1 MGGVSLLDILQTMLN
16 LCWPWD
22 NGQIILYFCKF
33 ISAKFKHLLLR
44 MAQFKNSILCWIYLF
59 NTFNTEKSRII
70 FRFIFSCENFNNF
83 FFCCC
88 GKIIQQTV
96 SSISN
101 RESTKRGSDCLTVW
115 LAEQVSDQTLLNFLS
130 SIIQKVKNV
139 LSVLSFLFIKTS
151 SSFFI
156 LLFIF
161 V

>member
-1 MGGVSLLDILQTMLN
+1 MVRLFYIFAN
-16 LCWPWD
+16 LFQPSSNTFCFEWR
-22 NGQIILYFCKF
+22 NLKIIYYVE
-33 ISAKFKHLLLR
+33 S
-44 MAQFKNSILCWIYLF
+44 IYLISF
-59 NTFNTEKSRII
+59 DTEKSRII

-88 GKIIQQTV
+88 GKIIQRTV

-101 RESTKRGSDCLTVW
+101 RESTKRGSDCQTVW
-115 LAEQVSDQTLLNFLS
+115 LAEQVSDQTWLNFLS